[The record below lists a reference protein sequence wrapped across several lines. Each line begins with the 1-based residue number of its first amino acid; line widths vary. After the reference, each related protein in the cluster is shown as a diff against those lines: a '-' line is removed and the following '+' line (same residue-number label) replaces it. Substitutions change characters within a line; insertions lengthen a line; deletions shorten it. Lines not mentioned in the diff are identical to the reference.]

1 MTKVTLKVQTITGNV
16 ISIETAVQ
24 DYTNAL
30 QRLALLNGLYLGSVF
45 VPKDNIVAILA
56 EEKKAED
63 DENTI
68 SKSEGETTTKSGKK
82 PSK

>member
-45 VPKDNIVAILA
+45 VPKDTIVAILA
-56 EEKKAED
+56 EEKGEEN
-63 DENTI
+63 ENTVSE
-68 SKSEGETTTKSGKK
+68 SKGETTPKSDKK
-82 PSK
+82 SSK